1 VKLALAFYTKAQVL
15 FLDEPGTNL
24 DHRAFDWYLEQL
36 RVLPTHMMVLIA
48 SNEPA
53 EYPENASKIDILSL
67 KPGY

>member
-1 VKLALAFYTKAQVL
+1 VKLALAFYTHADVL

-24 DHRAFDWYLEQL
+24 DHHAFDWYLEQL
-36 RVLPTHMMVLIA
+36 QGVSPHTMVVIA